1 MKGLSMNNLSFKTI
15 VDEKISEN
23 HLLNHSFYKAW
34 NAGEL
39 EVSTIQEYA
48 AQYFKH
54 VSAFPRYLSAIH
66 TNCEEI
72 SIRQELLGNL
82 VDEEEGDE
90 NHPELWLRFGEGM
103 GKSRESIVQA
113 EPMEETQG
121 LVDIFIKLTCDQKT
135 HIGMAALYCYESM
148 VPEIAENKIGGLKKF
163 YGIDDK
169 NTLKFFTVH
178 LLADKWHREVVRNL
192 MSELCDSSVKQE
204 EALAAIDEALY
215 ALNNF
220 LTGMEQAHC

>member
-1 MKGLSMNNLSFKTI
+1 MKNSIFINK
-15 VDEKISEN
+15 VDKRIAKN

-72 SIRQELLGNL
+72 SIRQELLENL
-82 VDEEEGDE
+82 VDEEQGDE

-103 GKSRESIVQA
+103 GKSREAMVQTEA
-113 EPMEETQG
+113 MEETQE
-121 LVDIFIKLTCDQKT
+121 LVDIFIKLTRDQRT

-148 VPEIAENKIGGLKKF
+148 VPEIAENKIDGLKKF
-163 YGIDDK
+163 YGIDDE

-178 LLADKWHREVVRNL
+178 LHADKWHREVVRNL
-192 MSELCDSSVKQE
+192 MCELCDSSVKQE
-204 EALAAIDEALY
+204 ESLAAIDEALC

-220 LTGMEQAHC
+220 LTGMERAHC

>member
-1 MKGLSMNNLSFKTI
+1 MKNSIFINK
-15 VDEKISEN
+15 VDKRIAKN

-72 SIRQELLGNL
+72 SIRQELLENL
-82 VDEEEGDE
+82 VDEEQGDE

-103 GKSRESIVQA
+103 GKSREAMVQTEA
-113 EPMEETQG
+113 MEETQE
-121 LVDIFIKLTCDQKT
+121 LVDIFMKLTRDQRT

-148 VPEIAENKIGGLKKF
+148 VPEIAENKIEGLKKF
-163 YGIDDK
+163 YGIDDE

-178 LLADKWHREVVRNL
+178 LHADKWHREVVRNL
-192 MSELCDSSVKQE
+192 VCELCDSSVKQE
-204 EALAAIDEALY
+204 ESLAAIDEALY

-220 LTGMEQAHC
+220 LTGMERAHC

>member
-1 MKGLSMNNLSFKTI
+1 MTNSIFINE
-15 VDEKISEN
+15 VEKRITKN

-66 TNCEEI
+66 TNCEKI
-72 SIRQELLGNL
+72 AIRQELLENL
-82 VDEEEGDE
+82 VDEEQGDE

-103 GKSRESIVQA
+103 GKSRESIVQTEA
-113 EPMEETQG
+113 MEETQE
-121 LVDIFIKLTCDQKT
+121 LVDIFMKLTRDQKT

-148 VPEIAENKIGGLKKF
+148 VPEIAENKIDGLKKF
-163 YGIDDK
+163 YGINDE

-178 LLADKWHREVVRNL
+178 LHADKWHREVVRNL
-192 MSELCDSSVKQE
+192 VCELCDSSVKQE

>member
-1 MKGLSMNNLSFKTI
+1 MKNSIFINE
-15 VDEKISEN
+15 VEKRITKN
-23 HLLNHSFYKAW
+23 HLLYHSFYKAW

-66 TNCEEI
+66 TNCEKI
-72 SIRQELLGNL
+72 AIRQELLEKL
-82 VDEEEGDE
+82 VDEEQGDE

-103 GKSRESIVQA
+103 GKSRESIVQTEA
-113 EPMEETQG
+113 MEETQE
-121 LVDIFIKLTCDQKT
+121 LVDIFMKLTRDQKT

-148 VPEIAENKIGGLKKF
+148 VPEIAENKIDGLKKF
-163 YGIDDK
+163 YGIDDE

-178 LLADKWHREVVRNL
+178 LHADKWHREVIRNL
-192 MSELCDSSVKQE
+192 MSQLCDSSVKQE

>member
-1 MKGLSMNNLSFKTI
+1 MENSIFINE
-15 VDEKISEN
+15 VEKRITKN

-66 TNCEEI
+66 TNCEKI
-72 SIRQELLGNL
+72 AIRQELLENL
-82 VDEEEGDE
+82 VDEEQGDE

-103 GKSRESIVQA
+103 GKSRESIVQTEA
-113 EPMEETQG
+113 MEETQE
-121 LVDIFIKLTCDQKT
+121 LVDIFMKLTRDQKT

-148 VPEIAENKIGGLKKF
+148 VPEIAENKIDGLKKF
-163 YGIDDK
+163 YGINDE

-178 LLADKWHREVVRNL
+178 LHADKWHREVIRNL
-192 MSELCDSSVKQE
+192 MSQLCDSSVKQE

-220 LTGMEQAHC
+220 LTGMEQAYC

>member
-1 MKGLSMNNLSFKTI
+1 MTNSIFINE
-15 VDEKISEN
+15 VEKRITKN

-54 VSAFPRYLSAIH
+54 VSAFPRYLSSIH
-66 TNCEEI
+66 TNCEKI
-72 SIRQELLGNL
+72 SIRQELLENL
-82 VDEEEGDE
+82 VDEERGDE

-103 GKSRESIVQA
+103 GRLRESMVQTKT
-113 EPMEETQG
+113 MEETQE
-121 LVDIFIKLTCDQKT
+121 LVDIFMRLTRDQRT

-148 VPEIAENKIGGLKKF
+148 VPEIAENKIDGLKKF
-163 YGIDDK
+163 YGIDDQ

-178 LLADKWHREVVRNL
+178 LHADKWHRKVIRNL
-192 MSELCDSSVKQE
+192 ISELCDSSMKQE

>member
-1 MKGLSMNNLSFKTI
+1 MENSIFINE
-15 VDEKISEN
+15 VEKRITKN

-66 TNCEEI
+66 TNCEKI
-72 SIRQELLGNL
+72 AIRQELLENL
-82 VDEEEGDE
+82 VDEEQGDE

-103 GKSRESIVQA
+103 GKSRESIVQTDA
-113 EPMEETQG
+113 MEETQE
-121 LVDIFIKLTCDQKT
+121 LVDIFMKLTRDQKT

-148 VPEIAENKIGGLKKF
+148 VPEIAENKIDGLKKF
-163 YGIDDK
+163 YGINDE

-178 LLADKWHREVVRNL
+178 LHADKWHREVIRNL
-192 MSELCDSSVKQE
+192 MSQLCDSSVKQE

>member
-1 MKGLSMNNLSFKTI
+1 MTNSIFINE
-15 VDEKISEN
+15 VEKRIAKN

-72 SIRQELLGNL
+72 SIRQELLKNL
-82 VDEEEGDE
+82 VDEEQGDE

-103 GKSRESIVQA
+103 GKSRESIVQTEA
-113 EPMEETQG
+113 MEETQE
-121 LVDIFIKLTCDQKT
+121 LVDIFMKLTRDQKT

-148 VPEIAENKIGGLKKF
+148 VPEIAENKIDGLKKF
-163 YGIDDK
+163 YGINDE

-178 LLADKWHREVVRNL
+178 LHADKWHREVIRNL
-192 MSELCDSSVKQE
+192 ISQLCDSIVNQE
-204 EALAAIDEALY
+204 ESLEAIDEELY
-215 ALNNF
+215 SLNNF
-220 LTGMEQAHC
+220 LTWMLEAQC

>member
-1 MKGLSMNNLSFKTI
+1 MDNSIFINE
-15 VDEKISEN
+15 VEKRISKN

-72 SIRQELLGNL
+72 SIRQELLENL
-82 VDEEEGDE
+82 VDEERGDE

-103 GKSRESIVQA
+103 GRSRESMVQTKTK
-113 EPMEETQG
+113 EETQE
-121 LVDIFIKLTCDQKT
+121 LDEIYMRLTRDQRT

-148 VPEIAENKIGGLKKF
+148 VPEIAENKIDGLKKF
-163 YGIDDK
+163 YGIDDQ

-178 LLADKWHREVVRNL
+178 LHADKWHRKVIRNL
-192 MSELCDSSVKQE
+192 ISELCDSSMKQE

>member
-1 MKGLSMNNLSFKTI
+1 MTNSIFINE
-15 VDEKISEN
+15 VEKRITKN

-66 TNCEEI
+66 TNCEKI
-72 SIRQELLGNL
+72 AIRQELLENL
-82 VDEEEGDE
+82 VDEEQGDE

-103 GKSRESIVQA
+103 GKSRESIVQTEA
-113 EPMEETQG
+113 MEETQE
-121 LVDIFIKLTCDQKT
+121 LVDIFMKLTRDQKT

-148 VPEIAENKIGGLKKF
+148 VPEIAENKIDGLKKF
-163 YGIDDK
+163 YGINDE

-178 LLADKWHREVVRNL
+178 LHADKWHREVIRNL
-192 MSELCDSSVKQE
+192 MSQLCDSSVKQE

>member
-1 MKGLSMNNLSFKTI
+1 MENSIFINE
-15 VDEKISEN
+15 VEKRITKN

-66 TNCEEI
+66 TNCEKI
-72 SIRQELLGNL
+72 AIRQELLENL
-82 VDEEEGDE
+82 VDEEQGDE

-103 GKSRESIVQA
+103 GKSRESIVQTEA
-113 EPMEETQG
+113 MEETQE
-121 LVDIFIKLTCDQKT
+121 LVDIFMKLTRDQRT

-148 VPEIAENKIGGLKKF
+148 VPEIAENKIEGLKKF
-163 YGIDDK
+163 YGIDDE

-178 LLADKWHREVVRNL
+178 LHADKWHRKVIKNL
-192 MSELCDSSVKQE
+192 ISQLCDSSVKKK

>member
-39 EVSTIQEYA
+39 KIETIQEYA
-48 AQYFKH
+48 AQYFNH
-54 VSAFPRYLSAIH
+54 VSAFPRYISGIH
-66 TNCEEI
+66 TNCEDI
-72 SIRQELLGNL
+72 SIRQELLENL
-82 VDEEEGDE
+82 IEEEKGKE

-103 GKSRESIVQA
+103 GKTRDDIEESKAIK
-113 EPMEETQG
+113 ETTE
-121 LVDIFIKLTCDQKT
+121 LVDTFMKLSRDERT

-148 VPEIAENKIGGLKKF
+148 VPEIAENKIDGLRKY
-163 YGIDDK
+163 YGIDDE

-178 LLADKWHREVVRNL
+178 LHADKLHRQVI
-192 MSELCDSSVKQE
+192 SELLSNLCDSDEKKK
-204 EALAAIDEALY
+204 EALDAMNEALY

-220 LTGMEQAHC
+220 LSGIERVYC